1 MRGFYK
7 ALFLPNAMISMGKS
21 VLHERFGAAQPSAL
35 SLSFRHLFP
44 DCVGEFVMT
53 HANVAVLC
61 LAVILFV
68 RYLRSPW
75 RSVPPG
81 PRGLPIIRNVFEIRN
96 KAWVFEED
104 CQQRYSKLSLSTCAV
119 LTLTIS

>member
-21 VLHERFGAAQPSAL
+21 VLHERFGAAQLSAL

-75 RSVPPG
+75 RSVPPPRSTG
-81 PRGLPIIRNVFEIRN
+81 PSYYRKCLRNTKQSLGVRRGLPAEI
-96 KAWVFEED
+96 
-104 CQQRYSKLSLSTCAV
+104 Q
-119 LTLTIS
+119 